1 MELKN
6 YSRESIA
13 LVRNMLVHIFQLYL
27 SSCYEYHVALVIHQ
41 QLRHVRTEPFK
52 KGEENAHS
60 NLTSCKTVNK
70 HSC

>member
-1 MELKN
+1 VKN

-27 SSCYEYHVALVIHQ
+27 SSYEYHVALVIHQ
-41 QLRHVRTEPFK
+41 LLRHVRTEPFK
-52 KGEENAHS
+52 KQEENAHS

-70 HSC
+70 HNR